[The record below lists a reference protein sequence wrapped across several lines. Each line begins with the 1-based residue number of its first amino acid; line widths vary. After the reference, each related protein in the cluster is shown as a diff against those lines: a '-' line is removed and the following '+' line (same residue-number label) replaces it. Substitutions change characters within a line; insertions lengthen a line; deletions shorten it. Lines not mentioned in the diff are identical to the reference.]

1 MPTKLLPSEYLG
13 AGYDGTTLA
22 GQIRITASQLTNGGL
37 TNAEIVEGAAVNPG
51 NGGVALTAGLTYTIL
66 SLGTASTSAALKT
79 AWLDL
84 GWNSSGDSDMPVVG
98 DTFTATGIAAVT
110 ALTTPSVKSGDV
122 RRVAL
127 GICEGMYNNYR
138 NYDLA
143 GTSPDKMTIT
153 RSTFFDD
160 ANDALTRVY
169 TLTFLTDV
177 TGVEVQEESAD

>member
-1 MPTKLLPSEYLG
+1 MPKKLLPSEYLG
-13 AGYDGTTLA
+13 AGYDGTTVA
-22 GQIRITASQLTNGGL
+22 GQIRITAIQLENGGL
-37 TNAEIVEGAAVNPG
+37 TNAEIVEGTAVNPG
-51 NGGVALTAGLTYTIL
+51 TTALTTGLTYTIL
-66 SLGTASTSAALKT
+66 TLGAMSTPAELKT
-79 AWLDL
+79 AWLSL
-84 GWNSSGDSDMPVVG
+84 GWNSSGDSDVPVVG
-98 DTFTATGIAAVT
+98 DTFTATGVAAVT
-110 ALTTPSVKSGDV
+110 GFTSAPSVKSGDV

-138 NYDLA
+138 DYDLA

>member
-1 MPTKLLPSEYLG
+1 MPTKLLPTEYLG
-13 AGYDGTTLA
+13 AGYDGTTTP
-22 GQIRITASQLTNGGL
+22 GQIRITAIQLENGGL

-51 NGGVALTAGLTYTIL
+51 TTALTAGLTYTIL
-66 SLGTASTSAALKT
+66 TLGAANTPAALKS

-84 GWNSSGDSDMPVVG
+84 GWDSSGDSDVPAVG
-98 DTFTATGIAAVT
+98 DTFTATGNPAPT
-110 ALTTPSVKSGDV
+110 AFTSPPSVKSGDV

-127 GICEGMYNNYR
+127 GICEGMYNKYR
-138 NYDLA
+138 DYDLA